1 VSIKVYPNKLT
12 LDLDGLCDEYT
23 INRRTTIAKWLDETL
38 EAGYTPGDF
47 MPVSFTVDGETVY
60 ESEWSEFVIRPK
72 DNVIVCIEPRGTD
85 PFSITIALFA
95 GVKAAFGM
103 LMPKLPGTPN
113 TPGQGE
119 SLSSASAKGNKVKLG
134 QPIREAFGTNRIYP
148 DYIVNPRKYFSDPRT
163 QWLEM
168 GLSIGVGRFQI
179 SANNVRIGDTSIL
192 SLGNQ
197 GSYQIYQPGSNVSG
211 NTAFENWY
219 PAPEVGSNSTGA
231 AGLELGPVTVI
242 TQNPES
248 SSYVFNGFN
257 ITIPSGAGSFP
268 ADWVS
273 GVTIRV
279 VVPYEYTVTDGGGLS
294 RDIISGPL
302 EMLNP
307 SSGDLIEVA
316 GTNAGQYEVFSYTG
330 GPTPEMTLNFTGGAP
345 ANGLVTGTGQAS
357 IGPSGLRFRISARS
371 GNTITVD
378 RLTAAGATD
387 SGFPG
392 FNALTTSSAILSVD
406 SSSLEGGYRGPFPI
420 CPEGEVSDTVEW
432 DVFYPEGICLI
443 SNKGA
448 VTTIG
453 VDYAVEYRDMA
464 IGGAWTSINYTNG
477 NATLDQLGYTER
489 LTLPYPMRA
498 EFRMRKISPLGE
510 DLNMHSKVQW
520 YGLRSRLP
528 AVSSYEGITTIGL
541 RIQISDRIASQTEN
555 QVYVIGTRIL
565 PTRDSGTW
573 QPETATNQIVP
584 AALYALETLQY
595 TDSDF
600 DLAEFDRLDQTWR
613 ARGDTFNLSVD
624 SETTAFQFVND
635 VLSSG
640 FAEMTLDRGRV
651 RPVRDEP
658 RSTFEHMYTPHIMT
672 ENLVR
677 NDQLPGQLDD
687 YDGVD
692 LTYKNGTTW
701 SDEIIEFRLPG
712 DAGVFVEKIEAKGV
726 TNYIQ
731 ALRIAARHRRIQ
743 IYRREQYSWGTEMA
757 ALNSRYLSYC
767 SVSDDV
773 PGYGQTSLLV
783 GFTSGNGL
791 VLLESSEPLDW
802 SAGGQH
808 VAALRRPDGTLSGPY
823 TSTRVDDYRFT
834 VPAIDFSPDTSWV
847 IEPPHIQFGPMNRW
861 SYPVLVTSISPRGTT
876 SATVEAVGYNAEVYL
891 DDDITTMP
899 T

>member
-1 VSIKVYPNKLT
+1 MIRVYPNKLT

-47 MPVSFTVDGETVY
+47 MPVSFTVDGEIVY
-60 ESEWSEFVIRPK
+60 ESEWPEFVIRPK

-113 TPGQGE
+113 SPGQGE
-119 SLSSASAKGNKVKLG
+119 SLSSGGAKGNKVKLG
-134 QPIREAFGTNRIYP
+134 QPIREAFGTTRIYP
-148 DYIVNPRKYFSDPRT
+148 DYVVNQRKYFSDPRT
-163 QWLEM
+163 QWLEI
-168 GLSIGVGRFQI
+168 GLCIGVGRYQI
-179 SANNVRIGDTSIL
+179 SANNVRIGDTSII

-197 GSYQIYQPGSNVSG
+197 GSYQIYQPGASVAGDS
-211 NTAFENWY
+211 AFDNWY
-219 PAPEVGSNSTGA
+219 SAPEVGSNSTGS

-242 TQNPES
+242 TQSPAA
-248 SSYVFNGFN
+248 SSYIFNGYN

-268 ADWVS
+268 SDWVV
-273 GVTIRV
+273 GLTIRV
-279 VVPYEYTVTDGGGLS
+279 VAPYTYTVTDSEGLA
-294 RDIISGPL
+294 RDVISGPL

-316 GTNAGQYEVFSYTG
+316 GINSGQYEVFSYTP
-330 GPTPEMTLNFTGGAP
+330 GPSPEMTLNFIGGAP
-345 ANGLVTGTGQAS
+345 ANGLIAGTGSAS
-357 IGPSGLRFRISARS
+357 IGPSGLRFRITAKT

-378 RLTAAGATD
+378 RLTAAGAVD

-392 FNALTTSSAILSVD
+392 FDSLTTSSAILSVD
-406 SSSLEGGYRGPFPI
+406 SSSLEGGYRGPFPA
-420 CPEGEVSDTVEW
+420 CPDGELTSMVEW
-432 DVFYPEGICLI
+432 DVFYPEGICFI
-443 SNKGA
+443 SSKGA
-448 VTTIG
+448 VEIHG
-453 VDYAVEYRDMA
+453 VAYSVEYRDMA
-464 IGGAWTSINYTNG
+464 ISGAWTVLSYENYE
-477 NATLDQLGYTER
+477 ATLDQLGYTVR
-489 LTLPYPMRA
+489 ITLPYPMRA
-498 EFRMRKISPLGE
+498 EFRMRKLSPLAA
-510 DLNMHSKVQW
+510 DISSHSKIQW
-520 YGLRSRLP
+520 YGLRSRL
-528 AVSSYEGITTIGL
+528 ASVSSYEGITTIGL

-555 QVYVIGTRIL
+555 QIYVIATRIL
-565 PTRDSGTW
+565 STRDEGAW
-573 QPETATNQIVP
+573 QPETATRQLTP
-584 AALYALETLQY
+584 AALYALKTLGY

-600 DLAEFDRLDQTWR
+600 DLAEWDRLDETWKS
-613 ARGDTFNLSVD
+613 RGDTFNLSVD

-635 VLSSG
+635 VLASG

-658 RSTFEHMYTPHIMT
+658 RTTFEHMYTPHIMT

-692 LTYKNGTTW
+692 LTYKSGTTW
-701 SDEIIEFRLPG
+701 ADEIIEFRLPG
-712 DAGVFVEKIEAKGV
+712 DAGAFVEKIEAKGV

-743 IYRREQYSWGTEMA
+743 VYRREQFSWGTEMA

-783 GFTSGNGL
+783 GFTAGNGL

-802 SAGGQH
+802 SAGGNH

-823 TSTRVDDYRFT
+823 TATRVDDYRFT
-834 VPAIDFSPDTSWV
+834 VPALDFAPDTTWE
-847 IEPPHIQFGPMNRW
+847 IEPPHIQFGPVNRW

-876 SATVEAVGYNAEVYL
+876 SATVEAVGYNDEVYL